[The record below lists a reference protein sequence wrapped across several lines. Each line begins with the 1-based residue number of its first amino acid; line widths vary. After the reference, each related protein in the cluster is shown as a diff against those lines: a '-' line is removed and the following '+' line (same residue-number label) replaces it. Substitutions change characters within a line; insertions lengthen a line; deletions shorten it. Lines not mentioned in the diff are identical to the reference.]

1 MRFSNLVVLLVA
13 ALASACGSSASKNS
27 DAAGEAGTVKPLDG
41 GALSIDGKSSTDAR
55 DAARDTAAGRD
66 GGTVDAPTAE
76 ALGLRDGGKDGVD
89 GLAKLDAKRDVLAVD
104 NNPDSPPPPQ
114 GTCASPYEIP
124 TLAGSADL
132 IIDNSYA
139 DHLLDM
145 PCANNGRDVVIR
157 FAVTDRELVYAH
169 TFGATWNTALFL
181 SQSCDTPQPPPGDD
195 MVSCNDD
202 ACNTQQS
209 QVSAVVNYGWHYLIV
224 SGIDDAS
231 GEVGVHFERA
241 SIGNGPLS
249 VLDSGTGT
257 VQGKTSGQGGSAQCE
272 ASGPENS
279 YWWAGCPDYA
289 GGEFR
294 ASTCGGATF
303 DTVLALQIP
312 RTQAIACNDDFDT
325 CGMQSTLS
333 ATIPPG
339 AGLNIVTVDSSTT
352 SNFGNYT
359 LSYTRP

>member
-1 MRFSNLVVLLVA
+1 LIVNT
-13 ALASACGSSASKNS
+13 S
-27 DAAGEAGTVKPLDG
+27 DADHILD
-41 GALSIDGKSSTDAR
+41 I
-55 DAARDTAAGRD
+55 
-66 GGTVDAPTAE
+66 
-76 ALGLRDGGKDGVD
+76 
-89 GLAKLDAKRDVLAVD
+89 
-104 NNPDSPPPPQ
+104 
-114 GTCASPYEIP
+114 
-124 TLAGSADL
+124 
-132 IIDNSYA
+132 
-139 DHLLDM
+139 

-169 TFGATWNTALFL
+169 TFGATWNTALFF
-181 SQSCDTPQPPPGDD
+181 SQSCDTPQPPAGDD

-202 ACNTQQS
+202 ACDTQQS
-209 QVSAVVNYGWHYLIV
+209 QVSAIVTYGWHYLIV

-231 GEVGVHFERA
+231 GEVSVHFERA

-249 VLDSGTGT
+249 TLDPGAGS
-257 VQGKTSGQGGSAQCE
+257 VQGKTSGQGGSSQCE

-289 GGEFR
+289 GGAFQ

-312 RTQAIACNDDFDT
+312 RTQALECNDDFDT
-325 CGMQSTLS
+325 CGLQSSLDS
-333 ATIPPG
+333 TIPPG

-352 SNFGNYT
+352 SNSGNYT